1 MTDRKKTAPDA
12 LRTDRL
18 LAVQNAMLTKIN
30 ALEIKE
36 RAMAEPPHRDETLHW
51 ERIHLASSARIAKDM
66 AVERGENPELAAIA
80 TALHDIGRIITGKQ
94 KDHAHQGAE
103 PARKLLEQLGLFTDD
118 EIRIITGA
126 VYNHTDK
133 DVIGT
138 DLEEIVKDADV
149 VDCFE
154 FGMELPRPEQ
164 RARYQRY
171 VQDHFGDLIS
181 IDAEMKCDND
191 PTAAEGSNADPVAKA
206 LTLLKILGVDEAKII
221 DPSHVVTA
229 PWLKFKCQFE
239 CPLYGTR
246 PTCPPQTPDHK
257 ETREILDRY
266 RTGILFY
273 RKQLADTGEI
283 ARKAARQ
290 LHLDG
295 YYKATAFGN
304 GCGSDDK
311 TTVPTMEACGIDVF
325 KTAENCGFDTPKT
338 SEGANFIGFW
348 GLVLVE

>member
-103 PARKLLEQLGLFTDD
+103 PARKLLEQLNLFCD
-118 EIRIITGA
+118 EEIQLITTA

-138 DLEEIVKDADV
+138 ELEEIVKDADV
-149 VDCFE
+149 VDCFV

-171 VQDHFGDLIS
+171 VNDHFGDLIS
-181 IDAEMKCDND
+181 TND
-191 PTAAEGSNADPVAKA
+191 PAPASKAAAITAKSDPVTKS
-206 LTLLKILGVDEAKII
+206 LTLLKILGADEAKLI
-221 DPSHVVTA
+221 DPEQIVTG

-246 PTCPPQTPDHK
+246 ATCPPQTPNHK
-257 ETREILDRY
+257 ETREILNSY
-266 RTGILFY
+266 RTAILFHCE
-273 RKQLADTGEI
+273 RQADTGEM
-283 ARKAARQ
+283 ARKLVRQ
-290 LHLDG
+290 LTLEG
-295 YYKATAFGN
+295 YYKAAAFGN
-304 GCGSDDK
+304 GCGSDEPS
-311 TTVPTMEACGIDVF
+311 TVPTMEACGIDVF
-325 KTAENCGFDTPKT
+325 ETAKACGFEIDRVTDGET
-338 SEGANFIGFW
+338 FVNFF
-348 GLVLVE
+348 GLVLVD

>member
-1 MTDRKKTAPDA
+1 MTDCKKTAPDA

-36 RAMAEPPHRDETLHW
+36 RAMAEPLHRDETLHW
-51 ERIHLASSARIAKDM
+51 ERIHLVSSARIAKDI
-66 AVERGENPELAAIA
+66 AVERGANPELAAIA
-80 TALHDIGRIITGKQ
+80 TALHDIGRIVTGKQ

-103 PARKLLEQLGLFTDD
+103 PARKLLEQLGLFSD
-118 EIRIITGA
+118 EEIQLITTA

-133 DVIGT
+133 DVIGNE
-138 DLEEIVKDADV
+138 LEEIVKDADV

-171 VQDHFGDLIS
+171 VNDHFGDLIS
-181 IDAEMKCDND
+181 AHGETKCTNNSVV
-191 PTAAEGSNADPVAKA
+191 AEGSNSDPVAKVM
-206 LTLLKILGVDEAKII
+206 TLLKILGVDEAKVI
-221 DPSHVVTA
+221 DPEQVSTG

-246 PTCPPQTPDHK
+246 ATCPPQTPDHK
-257 ETREILDRY
+257 ETREILNSY
-266 RTGILFY
+266 RTAILFY
-273 RKQLADTGEI
+273 CKRQTDTGEM

-311 TTVPTMEACGIDVF
+311 ATVPTMEACGIDVF
-325 KTAENCGFDTPKT
+325 KTVKNCGFDTPQT

>member
-18 LAVQNAMLTKIN
+18 LAVQNAMLTMIN

-80 TALHDIGRIITGKQ
+80 TALHDMGRIVTGKQ
-94 KDHAHQGAE
+94 EDHAHQGAE
-103 PARKLLEQLGLFTDD
+103 PVRKLLEQLNLFSD
-118 EIRIITGA
+118 EEIQLITTA

-138 DLEEIVKDADV
+138 ELEEIVKDADV

-171 VQDHFGDLIS
+171 VNDHFGDLVS
-181 IDAEMKCDND
+181 TND
-191 PTAAEGSNADPVAKA
+191 PTPVSETAAITAKSDPTTKT
-206 LTLLKILGVDEAKII
+206 LTLLRILGADEMKLI
-221 DPSHVVTA
+221 DPKQVVTG

-246 PTCPPQTPDHK
+246 ATCPPQTPNHK
-257 ETREILDRY
+257 ETREILDSY
-266 RTGILFY
+266 QTAILFHCK
-273 RKQLADTGEI
+273 RQANTGEM
-283 ARKAARQ
+283 ARKAVRQ
-290 LHLDG
+290 LTLEG
-295 YYKATAFGN
+295 YYKAAAFGN
-304 GCGSDDK
+304 GCGSDEPS
-311 TTVPTMEACGIDVF
+311 TVPAMEACGIDVF
-325 KTAENCGFDTPKT
+325 ETVKNCGFESPQT
-338 SEGANFIGFW
+338 SEGENFINFW

>member
-80 TALHDIGRIITGKQ
+80 TALHDMGRIVTGKQ

-103 PARKLLEQLGLFTDD
+103 PARKLLEQLNLFSD
-118 EIRIITGA
+118 EEIQLITTA

-138 DLEEIVKDADV
+138 ELEEIVKDADV

-171 VQDHFGDLIS
+171 VNDHFGDLIS
-181 IDAEMKCDND
+181 TND
-191 PTAAEGSNADPVAKA
+191 PAPANEAPAITAKSDPVTKS
-206 LTLLKILGVDEAKII
+206 LTLLKILGVDEAKLI
-221 DPSHVVTA
+221 DPEQIVTG

-246 PTCPPQTPDHK
+246 ATCPPQTPNHK
-257 ETREILDRY
+257 ETREILNSY
-266 RTGILFY
+266 RTAILFHCK
-273 RKQLADTGEI
+273 RQADTGEMS
-283 ARKAARQ
+283 RKLVRQ
-290 LHLDG
+290 LTLEG
-295 YYKATAFGN
+295 YYKAAAFGN
-304 GCGSDDK
+304 GCGSDEPS
-311 TTVPTMEACGIDVF
+311 TVPTMEACGIDVF
-325 KTAENCGFDTPKT
+325 ETAKACGFEIDRVTDGET
-338 SEGANFIGFW
+338 FVNFF
-348 GLVLVE
+348 GLVLVD